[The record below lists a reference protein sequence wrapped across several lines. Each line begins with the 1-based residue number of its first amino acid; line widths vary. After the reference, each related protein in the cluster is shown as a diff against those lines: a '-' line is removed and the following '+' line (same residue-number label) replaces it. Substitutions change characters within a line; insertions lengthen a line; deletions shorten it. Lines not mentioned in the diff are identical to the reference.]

1 MTAQTSP
8 WPHCSRTRP
17 RHRDKLPWQWLAAVA
32 VLAVLSA
39 AGSALAEV
47 VPVSPGPLSAVHERF
62 GCVQCHGKS
71 LKQPDKQC
79 LTCHQNIQASVLAQ
93 RGLHGGEL
101 ARGSACSSCHK
112 EHRGQRADL
121 LNFKA
126 VGGMA
131 ALDHGKVG
139 FPFAAGHARFA
150 DSPCESCHER
160 RGSRT
165 IFANSQLLC
174 SSASCHVDVHAGSVG
189 QDCARCHESSG
200 WRPRVGA
207 LAGAGGGADA
217 KGALLRFDHN
227 RDTRFA
233 LVGRHQEVAAQGRCR
248 ACHKGP
254 EAPPTKTQPLTFKIA
269 DQTCYGCHRSD
280 DEQNGHR
287 GQKGRDCG
295 SCHLPITRYFWDA
308 RGLPIGH
315 SRATQPIGGAHDRL
329 GCLTCHTGW
338 RKLTGLAESCAT
350 CHQRDDIHHN
360 SLGPRC
366 GDCHT
371 QQSFL
376 AARFRHDSVGC
387 SLRGLH
393 RVLPCADCHKGG
405 NYAGLTPLC
414 IGCHR
419 DDAMRA
425 AAQGI
430 VPELHVVQTACTNCH
445 NTNSFRLGAGTRQS
459 PPESVCQ

>member
-1 MTAQTSP
+1 MTTHGRIRSRWLPAIVLISLGFFCIHTAPAQAMP
-8 WPHCSRTRP
+8 
-17 RHRDKLPWQWLAAVA
+17 AAA
-32 VLAVLSA
+32 R
-39 AGSALAEV
+39 
-47 VPVSPGPLSAVHERF
+47 PGPLAAVHERLA
-62 GCVQCHGKS
+62 CAQCHSKD

-79 LTCHQNIQASVLAQ
+79 LSCHATIQASVASQ

-112 EHRGQRADL
+112 EHRGPREL
-121 LNFKA
+121 TSFKS

-139 FPFAAGHARFA
+139 LPFTGGHARFA

-165 IFANSQLLC
+165 DFKGSQLLC
-174 SSASCHVDVHAGSVG
+174 ASASCHADVHAGSVG
-189 QDCARCHESSG
+189 LDCARCHESSS
-200 WRPRVGA
+200 WRPRSGSVPKEA
-207 LAGAGGGADA
+207 V
-217 KGALLRFDHN
+217 LRFEHS

-233 LVGRHQEVAAQGRCR
+233 LIGRHQDAAEHGRCR
-248 ACHKGP
+248 ACHTGSV
-254 EAPPTKTQPLTFKIA
+254 ATPTKAQPLTFKLA
-269 DQTCYGCHRSD
+269 DSSCYGCHRTD

-295 SCHLPITRYFWDA
+295 SCHLPVARYFWDA
-308 RGLPIGH
+308 RGLPNGH
-315 SRATQPIGGAHDRL
+315 SRAAQPIGGAHDRV

-338 RKLTGLAESCAT
+338 RKLTGQAESCVT
-350 CHQRDDIHHN
+350 CHQRDDLHHN
-360 SLGPRC
+360 ALGPRC